1 MRYTTLSASQ
11 LKLLLKLPFPG
22 VEITALWRVMIKQC
36 TGHQR
41 RSIIGKQSLIRFW
54 GLGKETKGYHSLQRQ
69 SRVVYFLRFLT
80 NGLPVSHNIEG

>member
-22 VEITALWRVMIKQC
+22 VEITALWRAMIKQY

-41 RSIIGKQSLIRFW
+41 RSIIGKESLIR
-54 GLGKETKGYHSLQRQ
+54 L
-69 SRVVYFLRFLT
+69 
-80 NGLPVSHNIEG
+80 